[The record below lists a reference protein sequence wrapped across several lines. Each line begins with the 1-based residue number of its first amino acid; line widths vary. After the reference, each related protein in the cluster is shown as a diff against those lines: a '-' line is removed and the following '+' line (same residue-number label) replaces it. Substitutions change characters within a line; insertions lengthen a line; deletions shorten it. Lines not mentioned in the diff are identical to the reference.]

1 MNVLFNGFDTQE
13 VTFKTSSAVLT
24 KRAVALQSTGD
35 IYYADAGGA
44 FTGIVSSYRNG
55 LAAVVMR
62 GYAVANYKNTAP
74 TVGICKL
81 SVGSMGQ
88 FEVDEAN
95 GKPYTVVGVDTAS
108 KTIEIIL

>member
-13 VTFKTSSAVLT
+13 VTFKTTSAVLP
-24 KRAVALQSTGD
+24 KRAIALQSTGEV
-35 IYYADAGGA
+35 YYADAGEP

-55 LAAVVMR
+55 LASVIMR

-81 SVGSMGQ
+81 SVGPMGQ
-88 FEVDEAN
+88 FEVDDAN

-108 KTIEIIL
+108 KTIEFIL